1 MKLAVSKRRWRWALT
16 FVLGVVL
23 LSGLASL
30 LLAQEDKAALKA
42 DLEKVADQSTVELTT
57 LGRKSGNPHT
67 KPIWFVYDQG
77 HFYLQ
82 SGKEGKTDWYQNL
95 RKNPQLTLKIG
106 TVTANGKAKFINDAN
121 ETERIHELFSKKY
134 LTARIAGAVGSS
146 IGHGKAVEVELQ

>member
-1 MKLAVSKRRWRWALT
+1 MKLTVVNKRWSLT

-23 LSGLASL
+23 VSGLASR
-30 LLAQEDKAALKA
+30 LLAQQDQAALKV

-57 LGRKSGNPHT
+57 MGRQSGKPHT

-95 RKNPQLTLKIG
+95 KKNPQLTLKIG
-106 TVTANGKAKFINDAN
+106 TVTANGKAQFIKDAK

-146 IGHGKAVEVELQ
+146 IGHGKAVEVEL